1 MHGLD
6 SGWLC
11 KEVCKYRILPAVLWV
26 AICLAV
32 QGYSLSFLGCQA
44 AGVGLDSWG
53 VGVQRKL
60 SGEGKYTLHLEKSG
74 NKINLSVKIS

>member
-1 MHGLD
+1 MEITSYEGL
-6 SGWLC
+6 LFA
-11 KEVCKYRILPAVLWV
+11 LL
-26 AICLAV
+26 
-32 QGYSLSFLGCQA
+32 
-44 AGVGLDSWG
+44 GVGLDSWG